1 MWFNILKDKWA
12 MFTESILKDK
22 WPTNR
27 KKYVKFSN
35 LDAINQRMV
44 KFYLEKGK
52 HKPQHRKVYVKQ
64 ILIEMEK
71 SSNAR
76 FDLEKFDEPLSI
88 HGWEKYTSNKNPFK
102 AKHPDNKTD
111 FRYSYHHEELGVFVG
126 SHFLGSIKKRGG
138 FGRYGDIKSV
148 ITKIR
153 SEGLPEGTYYA
164 RASPK
169 GEHAIIFK
177 IKPVKGKNY
186 IYFFGYQNPKKQTP
200 SGQTTKEQVIDL
212 WNTGTDDDWFKNVYT
227 MLDTKHFMQRD
238 TPKQPSTGTQPVRRG
253 RRGKSGRR
261 RSTIDQSKLDR
272 DDRRYM

>member
-1 MWFNILKDKWA
+1 MIL
-12 MFTESILKDK
+12 
-22 WPTNR
+22 
-27 KKYVKFSN
+27 V
-35 LDAINQRMV
+35 
-44 KFYLEKGK
+44 
-52 HKPQHRKVYVKQ
+52 
-64 ILIEMEK
+64 EMQK

-76 FDLEKFDEPLSI
+76 FDIEKFDEPLSI
-88 HGWEKYTSNKNPFK
+88 YGWEEYTGKNPFN
-102 AKHPDNKTD
+102 ATHPDTKTG
-111 FRYSYHHEELGVFVG
+111 FKHSYHHEELAVFVG

-138 FGRYGDIKSV
+138 FGKYGDIKNV

-153 SEGLPEGTYYA
+153 SEGLPNGQYYA
-164 RASPK
+164 RASPT
-169 GEHAIIFK
+169 GNHAIIFE

-186 IYFFGYQNPKKQTP
+186 IYFFGYQDPAKQTP

-212 WNTGTDDDWFKNVYT
+212 WNTGKDNSWFEHVFN

-272 DDRRYM
+272 DDRRYR